1 MGLEHT
7 GVRRA
12 TADGTDA
19 SRWARGPEKPTPF
32 ETVLDSLRL
41 PYVLAAFV
49 FANLL
54 AAPGFLVVEFVRT
67 GSWDAAARI
76 AVANGGDVTWEWIAN
91 AALFVLVDFLV
102 FLGVRAMRVW
112 LVSAKDEL
120 VALCP
125 EGEPA
130 YRHVFRFTSAMWP
143 VVISAGLELISG
155 VGLALSDS
163 GRREGLFLIPLEILR
178 FLLTLGILNFVWMYA
193 TGLLGL
199 YELGK
204 RPLRL
209 KSYREDSL
217 LGTRL
222 IGQLSLRFAFS
233 YYTVLLIVL
242 VANSFA
248 GDLSTALTV
257 AVFAAIGIPM
267 FFLPLSGIRR
277 KMTEVKRREL
287 SAVRARFVQA
297 VADLREDDPQPEGEP
312 LALVDRR
319 LRQMTSLQV
328 LEMEIRDA
336 TNIRTWPYDS
346 RILGQLTIIVL
357 SVTAAMITRL
367 LINAFRL

>member
-1 MGLEHT
+1 MKAEHT
-7 GVRRA
+7 GVRSAIEDR
-12 TADGTDA
+12 TNT
-19 SRWARGPEKPTPF
+19 SRWARGPEEPTPF
-32 ETVLDSLRL
+32 ERILNSLRL
-41 PYVLAAFV
+41 PYVLAALV

-54 AAPGFLVVEFVRT
+54 AAPGFLVVEFART

-76 AVANGGDVTWEWIAN
+76 VVANGGDVTWEWVVSAG
-91 AALFVLVDFLV
+91 LFVLVNFLV
-102 FLGVRAMRVW
+102 FLGIRGMRTW

-120 VALCP
+120 VGLCP
-125 EGEPA
+125 DGEPA
-130 YRHVFRFTSAMWP
+130 YRHAFGFTSAIWP
-143 VVISAGLELISG
+143 IVISVGLELVSG
-155 VGLALSDS
+155 FGLAFSDS

-233 YYTVLLIVL
+233 YYAVLLIVL
-242 VANSFA
+242 VGNSFG

-267 FFLPLSGIRR
+267 FFLPLTSIRR
-277 KMTEVKRREL
+277 KMAEVKQREV
-287 SAVRARFVQA
+287 SAIRTRFAQA
-297 VADLREDDPQPEGEP
+297 AADLHDGEPHSEGEP
-312 LALVDRR
+312 LARVEER
-319 LRQMTSLQV
+319 LRELTTLQV
-328 LEMEIRDA
+328 LEMEIRETA
-336 TNIRTWPYDS
+336 NIRTWPYDS
-346 RILGQLTIIVL
+346 RMLGQLTIIVL

-367 LINAFRL
+367 LINTLGL

>member
-1 MGLEHT
+1 MELDHA

-32 ETVLDSLRL
+32 ERILDSLHL

-67 GSWDAAARI
+67 GSWEEAARI

-91 AALFVLVDFLV
+91 AAVFVLVDFLV

-112 LVSAKDEL
+112 LVSAKEEL

-125 EGEPA
+125 DGEPA
-130 YRHVFRFTSAMWP
+130 YRHAFRFTSAMWP
-143 VVISAGLELISG
+143 VLISVGLELISG

-163 GRREGLFLIPLEILR
+163 GRREGLYLIPLEILR
-178 FLLTLGILNFVWMYA
+178 FLLTLGILSFVWIYA

-222 IGQLSLRFAFS
+222 IGQLSLRFAFL
-233 YYTVLLIVL
+233 YFMVLLIVL
-242 VANSFA
+242 VGNSFA
-248 GDLSTALTV
+248 GDPSTTSTV
-257 AVFAAIGIPM
+257 AVLTVIGIPM
-267 FFLPLSGIRR
+267 FFLPLTSIRR
-277 KMTEVKRREL
+277 KMAEVKRREV
-287 SAVRARFVQA
+287 SAIRTRFAQA
-297 VADLREDDPQPEGEP
+297 VSDLHEGDPHSEGEP
-312 LALVDRR
+312 LARVEER
-319 LRQMTSLQV
+319 LRELTTLQV
-328 LEMEIRDA
+328 LEMEIRETA
-336 TNIRTWPYDS
+336 NIRTWPYDS